1 MRSDRFPTRLD
12 VETKRKGA
20 AVDARRARSAPS
32 GIISNNTEFGQE
44 AAARGARLR
53 ELRWKNSA

>member
-12 VETKRKGA
+12 VENKPQGCGC
-20 AVDARRARSAPS
+20 RRATRQKRAVRNHF
-32 GIISNNTEFGQE
+32 NNTEFGQE

-53 ELRWKNSA
+53 ELR